1 MRTLNIKFPIKDNDV
16 TNSLFSMTKLS
27 KEMYTSN
34 LLLLLLTS
42 KGQRY
47 YDPDYGTNLLYYL
60 FENDREIV
68 QKDVISDIK
77 TSVGRYIPN
86 LTIDEVVFNYKDN
99 DNDENQ
105 LNLFIQFTYQE
116 ENFTESGNITV
127 NF

>member
-47 YDPDYGTNLLYYL
+47 YDPDYGTNLLYFL
-60 FENDREIV
+60 FENDRDIV
-68 QKDVISDIK
+68 QKDVITDIK
-77 TSVGRYIPN
+77 TSVSRYIPN
-86 LTIDEVVFNYKDN
+86 LTINEVVFNYKDN

-116 ENFTESGNITV
+116 ENFSESGNITV

>member
-1 MRTLNIKFPIKDNDV
+1 MKTLNIKFPIQDNTI
-16 TNSLFSMTKLS
+16 TNSFFSMTHTS
-27 KEMYTSN
+27 KEMYSSN

-60 FENDREIV
+60 FENDRNIV
-68 QKDVISDIK
+68 QNDVITDIK
-77 TSVGRYIPN
+77 NSVSRYIPN
-86 LTIDEVVFNYKDN
+86 LTINDVVFDYKDN

-105 LNLFIQFTYQE
+105 LNLLIHFTYEE
-116 ENFTESGNITV
+116 ENFSESGNITI